1 LGKIG
6 FLKFLVGEIGF
17 IKSKEI
23 RFFRIKIGFLKF
35 LVGEIGFFKSQEI
48 LFFRKIGFLKFL
60 VGEIGFF
67 KSQEIRFFGKIGFLK
82 LSGIFHSNFS
92 SFDTEKTINFISSAS
107 MAICPTC

>member
-17 IKSKEI
+17 LKSKEI
-23 RFFRIKIGFLKF
+23 RFFRI
-35 LVGEIGFFKSQEI
+35 
-48 LFFRKIGFLKFL
+48 KIGFLKFL